1 MLRILELIFP
11 LYIVIFV
18 GYYFR
23 KAGHYTNEADKFL
36 NYFAYNLLLPAT
48 IFLKVAQPQKD
59 TAALNSHIFILYIL
73 SLLLISLVGI
83 IILVIRKK
91 QISSNII
98 LVVNMLRGNII
109 YMGFPLILYGLGEE
123 SFAIGGIL
131 GALFSPLN
139 IIIATSVIL
148 LFNKSEQETTGF
160 TKILKKII
168 RDPIFL
174 AAVLGVI
181 IGKLHI
187 PLFMLDNTL
196 GLFAKISMPLSLLII
211 GGNLKLGYFY
221 RMNLDTFF
229 ICLGKLVILPLI
241 FIGFSFI
248 FPVEPPLLKVGIL
261 LCAMPSGVSNLVLSK
276 QYQLNEKAAVE
287 GIIATTNLS
296 LLTLPLWL
304 YVLENFI

>member
-11 LYIVIFV
+11 LYIVMFV

-23 KAGHYTNEADKFL
+23 QSGHYTNEADKFL
-36 NYFAYNLLLPAT
+36 NYFAYHLLLPAT
-48 IFLKVAQPQKD
+48 IFLKVAQPQEG
-59 TAALNSHIFILYIL
+59 TSTLNSHIFILYIL
-73 SLLLISLVGI
+73 SLLLISIVGI
-83 IILVIRKK
+83 IILAVQKK
-91 QISSNII
+91 QIAPNII
-98 LVVNMLRGNII
+98 FVVNMLRGNII

-148 LFNKSEQETTGF
+148 LFNKNEQETTGF

-168 RDPIFL
+168 RDPLFL
-174 AAVLGVI
+174 ATVLGII

-187 PLFMLDNTL
+187 PLFILDNAL

-211 GGNLKLGYFY
+211 GGNLKLNYFY
-221 RMNLDTFF
+221 RMNLDTFL
-229 ICLGKLVILPLI
+229 ICLGKLVVLPLI

-248 FPVEPPLLKVGIL
+248 FPVEPQLLKIGIL
-261 LCAMPSGVSNLVLSK
+261 LSAMPSGVSNLVLAK

-296 LLTLPLWL
+296 LITLPLWL